1 MAQGRRICWKTNVH
15 AGSSLGHTVFARGK
29 QREGGH
35 EGWGSWRAVVVLY
48 SFLCLLFVVR
58 DLEFGERSVLW
69 VLFSSYFVA
78 VL

>member
-1 MAQGRRICWKTNVH
+1 M
-15 AGSSLGHTVFARGK
+15 
-29 QREGGH
+29 GGH
-35 EGWGSWRAVVVLY
+35 GGWGSWRAVVVLY